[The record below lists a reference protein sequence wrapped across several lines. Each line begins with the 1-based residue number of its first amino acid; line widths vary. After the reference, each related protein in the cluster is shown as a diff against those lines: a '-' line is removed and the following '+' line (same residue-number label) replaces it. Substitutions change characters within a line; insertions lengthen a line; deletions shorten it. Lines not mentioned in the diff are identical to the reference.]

1 MKPILFFL
9 LCIASALHCEERELN
24 PYGSVFYSVRAE
36 DTYVENVGAVTTY
49 QFIARKFFPN
59 TSYILATRTLN
70 GEITP
75 VMRLEVDDEGQLGR
89 QIDAGTLMLDNERIL
104 MFDFCKGEPI
114 EYWITS
120 LDGKVKMCTSFVP
133 YPITT
138 QARDGASVSIR
149 RLTPDARL
157 VLVEGYDFDPDE
169 KVYVSTQSSGSE
181 TKNVPFVC
189 TNGKLSMIIEPAGE
203 GKSGGTAYLSISR
216 MKERLVLE
224 FDWGCEATNPK
235 KRMANTQ
242 RIKQDALLNLPT
254 ELR

>member
-1 MKPILFFL
+1 MKQILFL
-9 LCIASALHCEERELN
+9 LLMLSSSLFSEERESN
-24 PYGSVFYSVRAE
+24 PYGSVFYSIRTE
-36 DTYVENVGAVTTY
+36 DTYVENVGAVATY
-49 QFIARKFFPN
+49 QFIARKCIPN
-59 TSYILATRTLN
+59 ASYILSTRALN
-70 GEITP
+70 GDITP
-75 VMRLEVDDEGQLGR
+75 VMRLETDDEGQLGR

-114 EYWITS
+114 EYWLTS
-120 LDGKVKMCTSFVP
+120 LDGKTNIKSTFVP
-133 YPITT
+133 YPIAT
-138 QARDGASVSIR
+138 QGRDGATISIR
-149 RLTPDARL
+149 RLTPDAKL

-169 KVYVSTQSSGSE
+169 KIYVSTQSSGSE

-203 GKSGGTAYLSISR
+203 GKSGGTAYLNISR

-254 ELR
+254 DL